1 MAVVE
6 SIYSSLILD
15 TRQYEEALRKIV
27 GISKDAEKTFD
38 DGFKKGKASV
48 DETTKSVDKMSGALK
63 ALGSAASFAA
73 VVAGFKGMI
82 DSAVQAESQIKGLA
96 AVIKNK
102 LGDEAVPQAAKMVKT
117 LSSELGLTT
126 GAVTQAT
133 KNLVSMGFSLAD
145 TEKLL
150 RGATDMAVDNRQAH
164 YDLSESV
171 QVWTEGLKNN
181 NSTLSDSIGISEN
194 ISKQYSRLGVDAD
207 NLGDKFAGLADRQ
220 KLVNDFTNQFAVNA
234 GRAQENLQG
243 YSGATQSLNKST
255 SELSISIGQVLREG
269 ITPFV
274 SALAKGVVWIA
285 DWAKN
290 MGTMEKMA
298 VTFAASLVTIGTA
311 IVTLK
316 GIMAVAAP
324 QMAAS
329 LTLMTGGISAIVIGI
344 SATIALFSQL
354 DAVSSGAS
362 ATVAAE
368 STRIARANG
377 VVQESTKNSLSAMSK
392 GFEDLRR
399 NQNASMGTRIA
410 YSQALINQIEQSS
423 GLTREYKDHLKG
435 LASSAR
441 DSEGAMKSLAFAISA
456 MQTQGTNPVVPGAP
470 GAGGTP
476 TTSGGRPKSSGTDNW
491 WAEQTGSLQKFES
504 TMVKVNMQV
513 DLLKNAKG
521 FEGLGFNSKTLKE
534 VGAGA
539 KLAAM
544 AISEVGQAASEMGN
558 AMAGQATVKLQNF
571 KQRLDFFAN
580 GLNFLAKQQADQ
592 RQAEFDAQMEQIAA
606 QNQALLDQERAY
618 QIERAALKAEFDESA
633 KAENERLYQEALEM
647 LRADMEAK
655 KAENDANSADAEQRM
670 INDEALQNDFEQ
682 SRIKLRSDF
691 DQKLL
696 DAIKVKDEQLSKNDK
711 AQADKQLAAQTALQ
725 AEQVKLQKQKELD
738 DKAADKANED
748 RTRAKA
754 LMEWQAGKA
763 AFQMNKQIQMATIA
777 TQMAMTIMMSLAGVA
792 MAFAQGG
799 IPGGIAGMV
808 FAGLITAMS
817 LGAGAMAMGAVAS
830 MQYPPPPVFA
840 DGGIATQPSIF
851 GEAGAEL
858 AIPFN
863 NPGKDFGAL
872 KKEVADNLTNGTG
885 GNVTNVYMEGIQI
898 NGSNMNPNELA
909 DFVAEKIRRDVYM
922 AAAG

>member
-15 TRQYEEALRKIV
+15 TKQYEEALRKIV
-27 GISKDAEKTFD
+27 GLSNTSSDTIQ
-38 DGFKKGKASV
+38 KGTKENQKAI
-48 DETTKSVDKMSGALK
+48 DETTKSVDKMGGAMK
-63 ALGSAASFAA
+63 ALAAAASFGAI
-73 VVAGFKGMI
+73 VAGFKGMI

-102 LGDEAVPQAAKMVKT
+102 LGAEAVPEAAKMVKT
-117 LSSELGLTT
+117 LSTELGLTT

-181 NSTLSDSIGISEN
+181 NSTLSDAIGISEN

-207 NLGDKFAGLADRQ
+207 KLGDAFAGVADRT
-220 KLVNDFTNQFAVNA
+220 KLVNDFTSQFAVNA
-234 GRAQENLQG
+234 GRAKENLQG
-243 YSGATQSLNKST
+243 YSGATQSLDKST
-255 SELSISIGQVLREG
+255 SELSISVGQILRDA

-274 SALAKGVVWIA
+274 AALARGLKWIV

-290 MGTMEKMA
+290 IGTLEKTMI
-298 VTFAASLVTIGTA
+298 VFAASFATVGSGVLA
-311 IVTLK
+311 LK
-316 GIMAVAAP
+316 GLLAIAAP

-329 LTLMTGGISAIVIGI
+329 LAVATGGVTLLVTALALAVGGI
-344 SATIALFSQL
+344 YALMDAEKARKAGETDRTKFQAQAGMATDPKAFTEAENRLKRLGTLTAFTKESFKEFKAEMDKAGVPTEGVFQTRN
-354 DAVSSGAS
+354 VRGAS
-362 ATVAAE
+362 G
-368 STRIARANG
+368 S
-377 VVQESTKNSLSAMSK
+377 
-392 GFEDLRR
+392 
-399 NQNASMGTRIA
+399 
-410 YSQALINQIEQSS
+410 EQSIVVDK
-423 GLTREYKDHLKG
+423 E
-435 LASSAR
+435 
-441 DSEGAMKSLAFAISA
+441 AMKARLKMFDDIREEAKKKPIII
-456 MQTQGTNPVVPGAP
+456 PVQIGGSGGG
-470 GAGGTP
+470 GAGG
-476 TTSGGRPKSSGTDNW
+476 SAVAQLTDSDAW
-491 WAEQTGSLQKFES
+491 ERATGAMMRYEQTAVKINTQLAIFDNKDMTGLQRIAAS
-504 TMVKVNMQV
+504 
-513 DLLKNAKG
+513 
-521 FEGLGFNSKTLKE
+521 
-534 VGAGA
+534 A
-539 KLAAM
+539 KLGAM
-544 AISEVGQAASEMGN
+544 ALNDVAQAATEMGN